1 MQEIVYNVPDFNKKS
16 RAKFYTNRVVCTGPT
31 EYHAHNYVEIA
42 FVEDGR
48 GIHKI
53 GNTCISCNSGDLFL
67 LNSMVKHQFVP
78 QDGGELTVCNC
89 IFLPEFF
96 DYSLAGSKSIQ
107 TLSNIFLFR
116 SFMVDEPFPYLEIH
130 AGDEIHPWLKNLFLN
145 IYNEYTLEETGY
157 LELIRA
163 YMIELIIFILRKAQ
177 STAGLSAGRGPGRDA
192 ASVINTRVIS
202 YIESHFTDDVTIGDL
217 AVLAFLSPAQLCRI
231 FKQTTGVTIKEFM
244 QKTRVEVAC
253 RMLCETDRSISD
265 ISMSV
270 GYRDAKY
277 FTRLFTRAE
286 GMTPSLFR
294 KTCGHE

>member
-1 MQEIVYNVPDFNKKS
+1 MQEIIYNVPDFNKKS
-16 RAKFYTNRVVCTGPT
+16 RAKFYTNRVVCTEPT

-42 FVEDGR
+42 FVEEGR

-53 GNTCISCNSGDLFL
+53 GNACISCGSGDLFL
-67 LNSMVKHQFVP
+67 LNSQVKHQFVP
-78 QDGGELTVCNC
+78 QDGGGLTVCNC

-116 SFMVDEPFPYLEIH
+116 SFMVDKPFPYIEIH
-130 AGDEIHPWLKNLFLN
+130 AGDEAHTWLKTLFLN
-145 IYNEYTLEETGY
+145 INDEYASEETGY

-177 STAGLSAGRGPGRDA
+177 GVAGPGTGRGSGKDA
-192 ASVINTRVIS
+192 ASVIKSKVIS

-231 FKQTTGVTIKEFM
+231 FKQTTGVTVKEFM

-253 RMLCETDRSISD
+253 RMLCETDRSISE

-270 GYRDAKY
+270 GYRDCKY
-277 FTRLFTRAE
+277 FTRLFTKIE

-294 KTCGHE
+294 KTCGHG